1 MSSILIL
8 IDTITGI
15 PIIKKKTIT
24 ILNTTIGTVS
34 NAITNPM
41 ETIVR
46 NTLILHLQN
55 TFIH

>member
-1 MSSILIL
+1 MRSIIIL

-15 PIIKKKTIT
+15 PIIKKIT

-55 TFIH
+55 TFIQ

>member
-1 MSSILIL
+1 MSSIIIL

-15 PIIKKKTIT
+15 PIIKKNKIT

-46 NTLILHLQN
+46 NTLILH
-55 TFIH
+55 